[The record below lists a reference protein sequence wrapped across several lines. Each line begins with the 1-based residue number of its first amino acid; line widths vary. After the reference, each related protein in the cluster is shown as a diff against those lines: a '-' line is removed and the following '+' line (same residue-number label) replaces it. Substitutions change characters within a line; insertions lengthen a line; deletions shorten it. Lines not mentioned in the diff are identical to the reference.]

1 MKGFEVEGRC
11 SDNKAEE
18 CPFRKAKLA
27 GSRHRF
33 GGTGTA
39 EPFDEGRR

>member
-1 MKGFEVEGRC
+1 MKGFEVQGKC

-18 CPFRKAKLA
+18 CPFRKAKLD
-27 GSRHRF
+27 GSRHRWWNRN
-33 GGTGTA
+33 A